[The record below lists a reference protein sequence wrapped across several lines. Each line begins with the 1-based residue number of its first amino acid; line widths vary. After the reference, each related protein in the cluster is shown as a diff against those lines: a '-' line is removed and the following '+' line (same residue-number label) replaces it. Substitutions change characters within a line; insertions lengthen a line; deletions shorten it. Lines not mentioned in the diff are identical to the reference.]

1 MLRFLTAGESHG
13 EALVGILEGFPK
25 GVKISADLI
34 NEQLRRRQSGFGRG
48 ERMRIEKDKAR
59 VLSGLRAG
67 VTLGSPIAFMV
78 KNRDKAIDSFSRD
91 LLKALTV
98 PRPAHADLAGLLKY
112 KDTDIRNILERS
124 SARETACRVV
134 VGSICAQLLS
144 CFNIE
149 IRSHVVSVGS
159 VLLERRGVSI
169 EEIKEKTK
177 KSPLNCIDGPA
188 EHRMIEEI
196 KEARISGDTLGGIIE
211 IVSEGVCFGL
221 GSFMHWDRRLDAR
234 LSYALMSI
242 PAVKAVEIGLGVE
255 YARCPGSKSHDSIY
269 YSGKKGFFFKT
280 NNSGGIVGGISTG
293 QPIVTRVAMKP
304 IATLKRPLDSVDF
317 ISKKAKKAE
326 VVRSDVTA
334 VSACG
339 IVAESMTAFIL
350 AQAFLENFSSDTL
363 SQIKVNYKNFL
374 KV

>member
-25 GVKISADLI
+25 GVKISADSI

-48 ERMRIEKDKAR
+48 QRMRIEKDR
-59 VLSGLRAG
+59 VHIISGLRSG

-78 KNRDKAIDSFSRD
+78 KNKDKTIDSFSKD
-91 LLKALTV
+91 LLKRLTV
-98 PRPAHADLAGLLKY
+98 PRPGHADLAGLLKY

-134 VGSICAQLLS
+134 VGSICSQLLS

-159 VLLERRGVSI
+159 VQLERRGVSI
-169 EEIKEKTK
+169 KEIKEKTK
-177 KSPLNCIDGPA
+177 KSLLNCIDRKA
-188 EHRMIEEI
+188 ERGMIEEI
-196 KEARISGDTLGGIIE
+196 KQARISGDTLGGVIE
-211 IVSEGVCFGL
+211 IVSEGVCVGL
-221 GSFMHWDRRLDAR
+221 GSFMHWDKRLDAR

-242 PAVKAVEIGLGVE
+242 PAVKGVEIGLGFE

-280 NNSGGIVGGISTG
+280 NNSGGIAGGISTG
-293 QPIVTRVAMKP
+293 QPMIARVAMKP
-304 IATLKRPLDSVDF
+304 IATLFNPLDSVDF
-317 ISKKAKKAE
+317 VSKKFRKAE
-326 VVRSDVTA
+326 VIRSDVTA

-339 IVAESMTAFIL
+339 VVAESMTAFIL
-350 AQAFLENFSSDTL
+350 AQSFLENFSSDTL
-363 SQIKVNYKNFL
+363 SQIKANYKNFL